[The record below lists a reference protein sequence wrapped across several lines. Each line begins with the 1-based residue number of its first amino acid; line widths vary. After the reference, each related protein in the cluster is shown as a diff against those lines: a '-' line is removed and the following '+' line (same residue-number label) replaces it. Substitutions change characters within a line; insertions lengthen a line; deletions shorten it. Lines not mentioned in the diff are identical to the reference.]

1 MKLIDAPVG
10 MFEHNGTLALKTEYS
25 TQHKCGT
32 ITPDCYI
39 VDSGEYFWSGT
50 NDVETRNNLEVTPV
64 EVEVVRHGK
73 WIDRGWDGDFSWQID
88 GRGSCWRVYE
98 CSECQCRTKRETDY
112 CPSCNAR
119 MDKED
124 VDEQL

>member
-10 MFEHNGTLALKTEYS
+10 MFEYNGTLALKTEYS
-25 TQHKCGT
+25 TEVNG
-32 ITPDCYI
+32 IGTPDCYT
-39 VDSGEYFWSGT
+39 VDSGEFFWGGT
-50 NDVETRNNLEVTPV
+50 YYADERNNLEVEPV

-73 WIDRGWDGDFSWQID
+73 WIDRGWDGDFSWQIG

-119 MDKED
+119 MDKEAAD
-124 VDEQL
+124 AN